1 MLVFKQNSPF
11 EQTQFIEVGVASFKF
26 YLLSQRYMLCDI
38 ENGFYWLVYFHY
50 EYLRAQV
57 MKIFFFFFTKIT
69 CLSRHSFGQ
78 KFHEF
83 YINTFL
89 CCGLMLR
96 YPCFPITA
104 SRRSCADTF
113 LVVLHL
119 SPMELN
125 QRASTIKLYYWL
137 FIPKIFFDKKV
148 LLGLIEGML
157 VWNKATE

>member
-38 ENGFYWLVYFHY
+38 ENGFYCLVYFHY

-57 MKIFFFFFTKIT
+57 MKIFVFFYQNNV
-69 CLSRHSFGQ
+69 LESRHSFGQ

-96 YPCFPITA
+96 YPCFPITV

-113 LVVLHL
+113 LAALHL
-119 SPMELN
+119 STMELN
-125 QRASTIKLYYWL
+125 QRASTIKLNY
-137 FIPKIFFDKKV
+137 
-148 LLGLIEGML
+148 
-157 VWNKATE
+157 